1 LAPLAILV
9 TSTTAQSV
17 VILGGGPAGL
27 TAAYRLTS
35 HGFRITII
43 DRRPLLGGART
54 SEDLCDAPEHFTI
67 LGCHH
72 ATQALLHSLHP
83 DPQQPARAEI
93 PLEFRLHD
101 NSLVHY
107 PHTCFPAPLHT
118 WVNLLRF
125 AGIPWRERWRL
136 ASWVEQ
142 LWEGDERLPADLE
155 QRTADEWL
163 ASIKQST
170 QTRRVVWNPLA
181 RWLTGND
188 LSTMSA
194 DAFVTSMRPLFL
206 STRSD
211 SRISVV
217 QDSFQTCFV
226 QPITEALSQVGAT
239 ILLNTEAIQLQYE
252 RDLISGVLLRNG
264 ALLQADWYVAAL
276 PPQHLMP
283 LLPERWLT
291 RYAYFQQLAELLS
304 VDSTILHVHAEQ
316 PCATP
321 RLVLL
326 NDTSFH
332 SVLATAATP
341 DRTGFFLI
349 TTDSQFAQARP
360 DSNLEIV
367 ISDLLRSLGLLMP
380 ESRIASTRRRTIPG
394 AILSLRPGTKLHRP
408 IQRSPIANLLV
419 AGAWTDTGWPPNLE
433 SAIVSGN
440 HCANTIALRIGQ
452 LDDNPIRR

>member
-1 LAPLAILV
+1 M

-27 TAAYRLTS
+27 TAAYRLTG
-35 HGFRITII
+35 HGYRVTII
-43 DRRPLLGGART
+43 DRRSLLGGART
-54 SEDLCDAPEHFTI
+54 SEDLCDDPEPFTI

-72 ATQALLHSLHP
+72 ATQALLHLLHP
-83 DPQQPARAEI
+83 DPQQPAGAEI

-101 NSLVHY
+101 DSLVHY
-107 PHTCFPAPLHT
+107 PRTWLPAPLHT

-125 AGIPWRERWRL
+125 AGIPWKERWRL
-136 ASWVEQ
+136 ASWVER

-163 ASIKQST
+163 ASIGQSA

-181 RWLTGND
+181 QWLTGND

-206 STRSD
+206 RTRSD
-211 SRISVV
+211 SRISIV
-217 QDSFQTCFV
+217 QDSLQTCLV
-226 QPITEALSQVGAT
+226 QPITETLTEAGAT
-239 ILLNTEAIQLQYE
+239 ILRNTEATQLRYE
-252 RDLISGVLLRNG
+252 RDHISGVLLRDG
-264 ALLQADWYVAAL
+264 TLLQADWYIAAL
-276 PPQHLMP
+276 PPQQLTP
-283 LLPERWLT
+283 LLPEQWLT
-291 RYAYFQQLAELLS
+291 RYAYFQQLAELVS

-316 PCATP
+316 SCATP

-326 NDTSFH
+326 DDPAFH
-332 SVLATAATP
+332 SVLVTEAGP
-341 DRTGFFLI
+341 DRTGFALI
-349 TTDSQFAQARP
+349 TTDSRFAQPQLSADIEALTP
-360 DSNLEIV
+360 
-367 ISDLLRSLGLLMP
+367 DLLKSLGLLRPGCM
-380 ESRIASTRRRTIPG
+380 IASTHRRTIPN

-419 AGAWTDTGWPPNLE
+419 AGSWTDTGWPPNLE

-440 HCANTIALRIGQ
+440 RCADAIASDRSA
-452 LDDNPIRR
+452 

>member
-9 TSTTAQSV
+9 TSTTAHSV

-27 TAAYRLTS
+27 TAAYRLTR
-35 HGFRITII
+35 HGFRVTII
-43 DRRPLLGGART
+43 DRRTLLGGART
-54 SEDLCDAPEHFTI
+54 SENLCDALEHFTI
-67 LGCHH
+67 FGCHH
-72 ATQALLHSLHP
+72 ATQILLHSLHP

-107 PHTCFPAPLHT
+107 PRTCFPAPLHT

-125 AGIPWRERWRL
+125 AGIPWRERWEL

-142 LWEGDERLPADLE
+142 LWEGNERLPVDLE

-194 DAFVTSMRPLFL
+194 DAFITSMRPLFL

-226 QPITEALSQVGAT
+226 QPITKALTQVGTT
-239 ILLNTEAIQLQYE
+239 ILLNAEATQLRYE
-252 RDLISGVLLRNG
+252 QNRISGVLLRDG
-264 ALLQADWYVAAL
+264 SLLQADWYVAAL
-276 PPQHLMP
+276 PPQKLTP
-283 LLPERWLT
+283 LLPEQWLT

-304 VDSTILHVHAEQ
+304 ADSTILHVHSEQ
-316 PCATP
+316 TCATP

-326 NDTSFH
+326 NDTSFPW
-332 SVLATAATP
+332 VLTTAATP
-341 DRTGFFLI
+341 YRTQFSLI

-360 DSNLEIV
+360 DSSLDLV
-367 ISDLLRSLGLLMP
+367 IPDLLRSLGLLTA

-440 HCANTIALRIGQ
+440 HCADAIGSE
-452 LDDNPIRR
+452 

>member
-1 LAPLAILV
+1 M

-27 TAAYRLTS
+27 TAAYRLTR
-35 HGFRITII
+35 HGFRVTII
-43 DRRPLLGGART
+43 DRRPVLGGART
-54 SEDLCDAPEHFTI
+54 SENLCDASEHFTI

-72 ATQALLHSLHP
+72 ATQTLLHSLHP
-83 DPQQPARAEI
+83 DPQQPAMTETS
-93 PLEFRLHD
+93 LEFHLHD

-107 PHTCFPAPLHT
+107 PRTCFPAPFHT

-125 AGIPWRERWRL
+125 AGIPWKERWGL
-136 ASWVEQ
+136 AAWVEQ

-170 QTRRVVWNPLA
+170 RTRRVVWNPLA

-211 SRISVV
+211 SRISAV

-226 QPITEALSQVGAT
+226 QPITEALTQVGAT
-239 ILLNTEAIQLQYE
+239 ILLHTDATQLRHE
-252 RDLISGVLLRNG
+252 RDRISGVLLRDG
-264 ALLQADWYVAAL
+264 SLLQADWYVAAL
-276 PPQHLMP
+276 PPQQLTP

-291 RYAYFQQLAELLS
+291 RYAYFQQLPELLS
-304 VDSTILHVHAEQ
+304 ADSTILHVHAEQ

-321 RLVLL
+321 RLILL

-341 DRTGFFLI
+341 DRTQFSLI
-349 TTDSQFAQARP
+349 TTDSQFAQAP
-360 DSNLEIV
+360 TDSSLDLV
-367 ISDLLRSLGLLMP
+367 IPDLLRSLGLLMP

-394 AILSLRPGTKLHRP
+394 AILLLRPGTKLHRP

-433 SAIVSGN
+433 SAIVSGDR
-440 HCANTIALRIGQ
+440 CADAIVLR
-452 LDDNPIRR
+452 

>member
-1 LAPLAILV
+1 M

-17 VILGGGPAGL
+17 AILGGGPAGL
-27 TAAYRLTS
+27 TTAYRLTR
-35 HGFRITII
+35 HGYRVTII
-43 DRRPLLGGART
+43 DRHPILGGALT
-54 SEDLCDAPEHFTI
+54 GDHPHDDPEPFTV

-72 ATQALLHSLHP
+72 ATQALLRSLHA
-83 DPQQPARAEI
+83 DPRQLELIDI
-93 PLEFRLHD
+93 PLEFRLYD
-101 NSLVHY
+101 SSLIRY
-107 PHTCFPAPLHT
+107 PRVWFPAPLHT
-118 WVNLLRF
+118 LVNLLRF
-125 AGIPWRERWRL
+125 AGLPWNERWRL
-136 ASWVEQ
+136 ASWLER

-163 ASIKQST
+163 ASIGQGA

-194 DAFVTSMRPLFL
+194 DAFVTSMRPSFL
-206 STRSD
+206 RTRLD

-217 QDSFQTCFV
+217 QGSLQTCLV
-226 QPITEALSQVGAT
+226 QPIAETLTQAGAT
-239 ILLNTEAIQLQYE
+239 IFGNTEAAQLRYE
-252 RDLISGVLLRNG
+252 RDHISGVLLRDG
-264 ALLQADWYVAAL
+264 SLLQADWYIAAL
-276 PPQHLMP
+276 PPQQLTP

-291 RYAYFQQLAELLS
+291 RYAYFQQLAELRS
-304 VDSTILHVHAEQ
+304 VDSTILHVQAEQ

-326 NDTSFH
+326 GDTAFH

-341 DRTGFFLI
+341 DRTGFSLI

-360 DSNLEIV
+360 DSNLEALIP
-367 ISDLLRSLGLLMP
+367 DLLRSLGLLRLG
-380 ESRIASTRRRTIPG
+380 STIASSHRRTIPN
-394 AILSLRPGTKLHRP
+394 AILSLSPGTKLHRP

-433 SAIVSGN
+433 SAIASGN
-440 HCANTIALRIGQ
+440 RCADAIALR
-452 LDDNPIRR
+452 